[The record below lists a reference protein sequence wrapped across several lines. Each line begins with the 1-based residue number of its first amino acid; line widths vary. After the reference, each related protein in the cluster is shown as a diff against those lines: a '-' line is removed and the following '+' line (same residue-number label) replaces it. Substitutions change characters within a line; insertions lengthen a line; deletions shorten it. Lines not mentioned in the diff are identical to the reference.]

1 MSKKTVLFVDDELNV
16 LEGLRTRLHR
26 QRSKWDMI
34 FVLSGKDAL
43 ERMAQGDVDVLVTD
57 MRMPEMDGVTL
68 LKRAQEEF
76 PRVVRIVL
84 SGHAEMEAAL
94 RAIHVAHQ
102 FLSKPC
108 EAGVIENVVDRACN
122 LQSLL
127 HNEVLE
133 KCVGRIE
140 NLPSPPLVYSQLM
153 VALNNEFASPIS
165 VASILKQD
173 MAMCAKT
180 LQLVNSAFFGFAQ
193 KITEVED
200 AVTYL
205 GYNTI
210 RQIVLTVEVFHRPK
224 SKALPAVALEA
235 MQTHAGLV
243 GALAANLLP
252 ERRDKED
259 AFIAGLLHDIGKL
272 VLATEMPEANK
283 QVQML
288 ALKPDIS
295 PLDAEIQILGVTH
308 AQIGAYLL
316 GLWGLPY
323 SVVEAVANHHAP
335 ADVEIPGLSVL
346 TAIHVADALLHEE
359 MRIRRPT
366 SGRRWPILDVAFLE
380 KQGLSKNLPA
390 WRDKARQ
397 QVDAGARGMS
407 KALG

>member
-26 QRSKWDMI
+26 QRGKWEMV
-34 FVLSGKDAL
+34 FVQSGREAL
-43 ERMAQGDVDVLVTD
+43 ERLAIGDVDVLVTD

-68 LKRAQEEF
+68 LKRAQEEY

-84 SGHAEMEAAL
+84 SGHAELEAAL

-108 EAGVIENVVDRACN
+108 EPGVIENVVERACN

-133 KCVGRIE
+133 KTVGRIE
-140 NLPSPPLVYSQLM
+140 NLPSPPVIYSQLM
-153 VALNNEFASPIS
+153 VALNNEFASPIT

-180 LQLVNSAFFGFAQ
+180 LQLVNSAFFGFTH
-193 KITEVED
+193 KITEVQD

-224 SKALPAVALEA
+224 SKTIPAITLEA
-235 MQTHAGLV
+235 LQTHAGLV
-243 GALAANLLP
+243 GALASNLLTDK
-252 ERRDKED
+252 RDKED
-259 AFIAGLLHDIGKL
+259 AFISGLLHDIGKL
-272 VLATEMPEANK
+272 VVATEMPEENK
-283 QVQML
+283 KLQML
-288 ALKPDIS
+288 ALKPELTS
-295 PLDAEIQILGVTH
+295 LEAEKQVLGVTH
-308 AQIGAYLL
+308 AEIGGYLL

-323 SVVEAVANHHAP
+323 SVVEAVANHHTP
-335 ADVEIPGLSVL
+335 ANVEIPGLSVL
-346 TAIHVADALLHEE
+346 AAIHVADALLHEE
-359 MRIRRPT
+359 MRIRRP
-366 SGRRWPILDVAFLE
+366 SSKPHRSLLDYAFIE
-380 KQGLSKNLPA
+380 QQGLTKSLPI

-397 QVDAGARGMS
+397 QMDLGARGMS
-407 KALG
+407 KALS

>member
-1 MSKKTVLFVDDELNV
+1 MDKKTVLFVDDELNV

-26 QRSKWDMI
+26 QRAKWNMV
-34 FVLSGKDAL
+34 FVLSGKEAL

-84 SGHAEMEAAL
+84 SGHAELEAAL

-108 EAGVIENVVDRACN
+108 EAGIIENVVDRACN

-127 HNEVLE
+127 RDELLE

-140 NLPSPPLVYSQLM
+140 NLPSPPVVYSQLM
-153 VALNNEFASPIS
+153 VALNNEFASPLT
-165 VASILKQD
+165 VAAILKQD

-224 SKALPAVALEA
+224 SKSLPSITLEA
-235 MQTHAGLV
+235 LQTHACLV
-243 GALAANLLP
+243 GALAANLLT

-272 VLATEMPEANK
+272 VMATEMAEANK

-288 ALKPDIS
+288 ALKPELTL
-295 PLDAEIQILGVTH
+295 LDAERQVLGVTH
-308 AQIGAYLL
+308 AEIGAYLL

-323 SVVEAVANHHAP
+323 SVVEAVANHHTP
-335 ADVEIPGLSVL
+335 GNVQVSGLSVL
-346 TAIHVADALLHEE
+346 AAIHVADALLHDEL
-359 MRIRRPT
+359 RIRRP
-366 SGRRWPILDVAFLE
+366 SSKPRWPILDSAFLDQHDLT
-380 KQGLSKNLPA
+380 KLLPV

-397 QVDAGARGMS
+397 QVDAGARGMAR
-407 KALG
+407 ALC